1 MTEMEIR
8 RLLRTSPKQAHQILI
23 NEYGNY
29 VYTVVWDKLR
39 NCASREDVEECV
51 SDIFAEIFLHCNP
64 DSEGSLKGYIGTV
77 ARRMAINRFYQISGK
92 SYRTFS
98 LEEKNILEIPAD
110 ITPEQEYERTEL
122 RKILLEKIHQLGE
135 PDASIIIQKYYYL
148 RNSGEIAKSLSIS
161 PANVRMRLTRAVR
174 KLKAL
179 LKEEDI
185 DF

>member
-1 MTEMEIR
+1 MTETEIR
-8 RLLRTSPKQAHQILI
+8 RLLRTSSKQAHQALI
-23 NEYGNY
+23 SEYGNY

-39 NCASREDVEECV
+39 NCAAREDAEECV
-51 SDIFAEIFLHCNP
+51 SDIFAEIFLHCNS

-92 SYRTFS
+92 AHRTVS
-98 LEEKNILEIPAD
+98 LEEENIPEIPSD
-110 ITPEQEYERTEL
+110 ITLEQEYEKAEL
-122 RKILLEKIHQLGE
+122 RQILLEKIHQLGE
-135 PDASIIIQKYYYL
+135 PDASIMIQKYYYL

-174 KLKAL
+174 KLKIM